1 MQCLQFRADMNFRC
15 LQQQKSEEEEAFV
28 SRSITFCKLE
38 EAWTKHSKAVV
49 GLDITCHVVFLGFR
63 LLSEKFFCYCL
74 VFHRFCFALQERKRG
89 QTQVLN
95 YLCQSIS
102 RLARLVWKVSMD
114 FGRDFGWWQQ
124 QQQRR
129 IVWTQMC
136 SHKST
141 WKVGQQY
148 DKRSNNLLRPY
159 IHIYRDE

>member
-1 MQCLQFRADMNFRC
+1 MSC
-15 LQQQKSEEEEAFV
+15 
-28 SRSITFCKLE
+28 
-38 EAWTKHSKAVV
+38 
-49 GLDITCHVVFLGFR
+49 R
-63 LLSEKFFCYCL
+63 LLRLSAFKRKVFCYCL

-124 QQQRR
+124 QRR

-159 IHIYRDE
+159 IHTYIYRERERRVEKRTNETSKMYALIKRADPPHLIRLQLWNLFEESK